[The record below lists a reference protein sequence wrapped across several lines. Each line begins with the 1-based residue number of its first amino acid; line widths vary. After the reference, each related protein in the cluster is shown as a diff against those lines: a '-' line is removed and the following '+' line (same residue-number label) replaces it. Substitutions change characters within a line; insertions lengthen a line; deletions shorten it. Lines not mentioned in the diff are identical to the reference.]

1 MDRVTTQATAT
12 RRYGRSIA
20 CHAAVVLAT
29 GVLLTFPAIAQQ
41 SGTTDS
47 GSGHSSS
54 SQTKQQN
61 QQTPPAHKSAA
72 QENPFPA
79 NVSKQAAG
87 QQNQPSDAPAAPDTG
102 TPDKAAPDKAAP
114 DKAAPDKAAPD
125 KAAPD
130 ASDQTPPATP
140 KPGNAAAQENPFP
153 EDVSKGAAAAAAKD
167 NSNGNDAG
175 GSSSSSNPA
184 GDAPGGD
191 TDPNADLPRDKGRRR
206 LRKPSEN
213 DIQSGSLAG
222 QGKAQDDIRVG
233 RFYLGDGNYTG
244 AYGRF
249 SEANRMDPTNLDA
262 IYGLAASAAGLHHT
276 DEALTNYKLYL
287 EIAPDGN
294 DAKSARKAIRAL
306 SK

>member
-1 MDRVTTQATAT
+1 MDHVTPEATAA
-12 RRYGRSIA
+12 RRYGRSLA
-20 CHAAVVLAT
+20 RHAAVVFAT
-29 GVLLTFPAIAQQ
+29 SVLLALPATAQQ
-41 SGTTDS
+41 SGTDS
-47 GSGHSSS
+47 GSGQSSS

-79 NVSKQAAG
+79 DVSKQAAG

-102 TPDKAAPDKAAP
+102 PPDTVNL
-114 DKAAPDKAAPD
+114 D

-130 ASDQTPPATP
+130 ASDQKPPDTQ

-153 EDVSKGAAAAAAKD
+153 EAVSKGAAAAAAND
-167 NSNGNDAG
+167 SGNGNDASG
-175 GSSSSSNPA
+175 SGSSSSSSSNPA
-184 GDAPGGD
+184 GDAAGGD

-222 QGKAQDDIRVG
+222 QGKAQDDVRVG
-233 RFYLGDGNYTG
+233 RFYLGDGDYKG

-249 SEANRMDPTNLDA
+249 SEASRLDPTNLDA
-262 IYGLAASAAGLHHT
+262 IYGLAAAAAGLHHT
-276 DEALTNYKLYL
+276 EEALINYKLYL
-287 EIAPDGN
+287 QIAPDGD

>member
-1 MDRVTTQATAT
+1 MDHVTTQATAT

-20 CHAAVVLAT
+20 RHASVVLAT

-47 GSGHSSS
+47 GSGQPSS

-61 QQTPPAHKSAA
+61 QQTPPAHKNAA

-87 QQNQPSDAPAAPDTG
+87 QQSQPSDAPAAPDTG

-114 DKAAPDKAAPD
+114 D
-125 KAAPD
+125 
-130 ASDQTPPATP
+130 ASDQKPQSTQR
-140 KPGNAAAQENPFP
+140 PGNAAAQENPFP

-167 NSNGNDAG
+167 SGNGNDAG
-175 GSSSSSNPA
+175 SSSSSSNPA
-184 GDAPGGD
+184 GDAAGGD

-294 DAKSARKAIRAL
+294 DAKSARRAIRAL

>member
-1 MDRVTTQATAT
+1 MTPETTAT
-12 RRYGRSIA
+12 RTYGRSLA
-20 CHAAVVLAT
+20 RYAAAVFAT
-29 GVLLTFPAIAQQ
+29 SVLLAFPAIAQQ

-47 GSGHSSS
+47 GSGQSSS

-79 NVSKQAAG
+79 DVSKQAAG
-87 QQNQPSDAPAAPDTG
+87 QQNQPSDAPAAPNTG
-102 TPDKAAPDKAAP
+102 TPDTGN
-114 DKAAPDKAAPD
+114 PD

-130 ASDQTPPATP
+130 ASDQKRPATQ

-167 NSNGNDAG
+167 SGNGNDASDSG
-175 GSSSSSNPA
+175 SSSSSSSNPA
-184 GDAPGGD
+184 SDATGGD

-222 QGKAQDDIRVG
+222 QGKAQDDVRVG
-233 RFYLGDGNYTG
+233 RFYLRDGAYKG

-249 SEANRMDPTNLDA
+249 SEANRLDPTNLDA
-262 IYGLAASAAGLHHT
+262 IYGLAAAAAGLHHT
-276 DEALTNYKLYL
+276 EEALINYKLYL
-287 EIAPDGN
+287 QIAPDGD

>member
-1 MDRVTTQATAT
+1 MDHVTAEATAT

-20 CHAAVVLAT
+20 RHAAVVFAT
-29 GVLLTFPAIAQQ
+29 GVLLTLPAIAQQ

-47 GSGHSSS
+47 GSGQSSS

-79 NVSKQAAG
+79 DVSKQAAG
-87 QQNQPSDAPAAPDTG
+87 QQNQPPDAPAAPDAG
-102 TPDKAAPDKAAP
+102 
-114 DKAAPDKAAPD
+114 APDKAAPD

-130 ASDQTPPATP
+130 ASDQTPPATQNTTP
-140 KPGNAAAQENPFP
+140 KPGNAAAQDNPFP

-167 NSNGNDAG
+167 SGNGNDAS

-184 GDAPGGD
+184 DAAGGD

-206 LRKPSEN
+206 LNKPSEN

-233 RFYLGDGNYTG
+233 RFYLSDGNFTG

-249 SEANRMDPTNLDA
+249 SEANRLDPTSLDA

-276 DEALTNYKLYL
+276 DEALTNYRLYL
-287 EIAPDGN
+287 QIAPDGN

>member
-1 MDRVTTQATAT
+1 MDNVATQPTAR
-12 RRYGRSIA
+12 RRYGRLLA
-20 CHAAVVLAT
+20 RHAAVVFAT
-29 GVLLTFPAIAQQ
+29 CVLLALPAIAQQ

-47 GSGHSSS
+47 GSGQSSS

-61 QQTPPAHKSAA
+61 QQTPPAHKNSA

-79 NVSKQAAG
+79 DVSKQAAE
-87 QQNQPSDAPAAPDTG
+87 QQNQPSDAPAAPD
-102 TPDKAAPDKAAP
+102 
-114 DKAAPDKAAPD
+114 
-125 KAAPD
+125 
-130 ASDQTPPATP
+130 ASDQKPPAAP

-153 EDVSKGAAAAAAKD
+153 EDVSKGAAAAAAND
-167 NSNGNDAG
+167 SGNGNDASG
-175 GSSSSSNPA
+175 SDSSSSSSSNPA
-184 GDAPGGD
+184 GDATGGD

-206 LRKPSEN
+206 LKKPSEN

-233 RFYLGDGNYTG
+233 RFYLSDRNYTG

-249 SEANRMDPTNLDA
+249 SEANRLDPTNLDA
-262 IYGLAASAAGLHHT
+262 IYGLAAAAAGLHRT

-287 EIAPDGN
+287 QIAPDGN

>member
-1 MDRVTTQATAT
+1 VTVEATAT
-12 RRYGRSIA
+12 RRYGPSIGRY
-20 CHAAVVLAT
+20 AAVVFAT
-29 GVLLTFPAIAQQ
+29 GVLLALPAIAQQ

-47 GSGHSSS
+47 GSGQSSS

-79 NVSKQAAG
+79 DVSKQAAG
-87 QQNQPSDAPAAPDTG
+87 QQNQPSDAPAAPDA
-102 TPDKAAPDKAAP
+102 AAPDKT
-114 DKAAPDKAAPD
+114 
-125 KAAPD
+125 APD
-130 ASDQTPPATP
+130 ASDQKPQATQ
-140 KPGNAAAQENPFP
+140 KPGNAAAQANPFP

-167 NSNGNDAG
+167 SGNGDDASG
-175 GSSSSSNPA
+175 SGSSSSSSSNPA
-184 GDAPGGD
+184 GDAAGGD
-191 TDPNADLPRDKGRRR
+191 TDPNADLPRENGRRR
-206 LRKPSEN
+206 LKKPSEN

-222 QGKAQDDIRVG
+222 QGKAQDDVRVG
-233 RFYLGDGNYTG
+233 RYYLGDGDYKG

-249 SEANRMDPTNLDA
+249 SEANRLDPTNLAA
-262 IYGLAASAAGLHHT
+262 IYGLAAAAAGLHHT

-287 EIAPDGN
+287 QIAPDGD

>member
-1 MDRVTTQATAT
+1 MDHVTAEATRT

-20 CHAAVVLAT
+20 RHAAVVFAT
-29 GVLLTFPAIAQQ
+29 GVLLALPAIAQQ

-47 GSGHSSS
+47 GSGQSSSSS

-79 NVSKQAAG
+79 DVSKQAAG
-87 QQNQPSDAPAAPDTG
+87 QQEQPSDAPAAPDT
-102 TPDKAAPDKAAP
+102 AAPDKTAP
-114 DKAAPDKAAPD
+114 DTGT
-125 KAAPD
+125 PD
-130 ASDQTPPATP
+130 ASDQKPPATQ
-140 KPGNAAAQENPFP
+140 KPGNAAAQANPFP

-167 NSNGNDAG
+167 SGNGNDASGSG
-175 GSSSSSNPA
+175 GSSSSSSNPA
-184 GDAPGGD
+184 GDARGGD
-191 TDPNADLPRDKGRRR
+191 TDPNADLPRDNGRRK
-206 LRKPSEN
+206 LKKPSEN

-233 RFYLGDGNYTG
+233 RFYLGDRNYTG

-249 SEANRMDPTNLDA
+249 SEANRLDPTNLDA
-262 IYGLAASAAGLHHT
+262 IYGLAAAAAGLHRT

-287 EIAPDGN
+287 QIAPDGD

>member
-1 MDRVTTQATAT
+1 MDRVTTEATAT

-20 CHAAVVLAT
+20 RHAAVVLVT

-47 GSGHSSS
+47 GSGQQSS

-72 QENPFPA
+72 QGNPFPA
-79 NVSKQAAG
+79 DVSKQAAG

-102 TPDKAAPDKAAP
+102 TPDKAAPD
-114 DKAAPDKAAPD
+114 
-125 KAAPD
+125 

-140 KPGNAAAQENPFP
+140 KPGNAAAQDNPFP

-167 NSNGNDAG
+167 SSNGNDAG
-175 GSSSSSNPA
+175 SSSSSSNPA
-184 GDAPGGD
+184 GDAAGGD

-249 SEANRMDPTNLDA
+249 SEANRLDPTNLDA

>member
-1 MDRVTTQATAT
+1 MDHVTTQATAT

-20 CHAAVVLAT
+20 RHAAVVLAT

-47 GSGHSSS
+47 GSGQSSS

-79 NVSKQAAG
+79 DVSKQAAG

-102 TPDKAAPDKAAP
+102 TPDKAAPD
-114 DKAAPDKAAPD
+114 
-125 KAAPD
+125 

-140 KPGNAAAQENPFP
+140 KPGNAAAQDNPFP

-167 NSNGNDAG
+167 NSNGNDASG

-184 GDAPGGD
+184 GDAAGAD

-249 SEANRMDPTNLDA
+249 SEANRLDPTNLDA